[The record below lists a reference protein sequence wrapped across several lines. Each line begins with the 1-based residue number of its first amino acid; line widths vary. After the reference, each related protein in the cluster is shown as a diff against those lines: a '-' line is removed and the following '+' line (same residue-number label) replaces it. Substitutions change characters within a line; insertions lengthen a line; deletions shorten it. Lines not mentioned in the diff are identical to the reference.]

1 MVGLHRY
8 QYHRWLSVT
17 FFSISKLNQVSGL
30 LLLTEIASVP
40 KNMAPL
46 QEMSHNFLDVLAHLK
61 VG

>member
-1 MVGLHRY
+1 
-8 QYHRWLSVT
+8 LSVT

-46 QEMSHNFLDVLAHLK
+46 QEMNHNFLDVLAHLK